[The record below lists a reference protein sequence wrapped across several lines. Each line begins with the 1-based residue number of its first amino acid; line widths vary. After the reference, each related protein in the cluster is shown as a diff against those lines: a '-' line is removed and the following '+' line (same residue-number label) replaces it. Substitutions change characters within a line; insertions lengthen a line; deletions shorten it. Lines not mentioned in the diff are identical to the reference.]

1 MTYVLAT
8 ANPGKVKEMSGIL
21 EELGIT
27 VKSRAQLGIDFEV
40 DETGETF
47 LENAMLKARA
57 ICNATG
63 LPAIADDSGL
73 MVYALDGAP
82 GVYSSSYGGSMLTD
96 GQRCEFLLSNM
107 QNEKLRKA
115 KFVCTIVCA
124 FPDGNTLVSDG
135 ECLGEIISAPRG
147 TGGFGYDP
155 IFLVKELNKTMAE
168 LSSEEK
174 NYISHR
180 GKALRKF
187 ASLLRERSN

>member
-1 MTYVLAT
+1 
-8 ANPGKVKEMSGIL
+8 
-21 EELGIT
+21 
-27 VKSRAQLGIDFEV
+27 
-40 DETGETF
+40 TGETF